1 MSGPWWKSLAR
12 ILWLAFSRV
21 WAPLMAVGWPLLSTY
36 GFFQPHALDLDALR
50 LGRGE
55 VAVLVGSSSA
65 QRSYVVLPRALSTA
79 SVSVVDDASG
89 SLVVT
94 KQPGAALTIVA
105 IWIGCVYC
113 TWYFWIRSVPQ
124 ASNKRLERP

>member
-12 ILWLAFSRV
+12 LLWLAFTRL

-36 GFFQPHALDLDALR
+36 GLLHPHALDLDALR

-55 VAVLVGSSSA
+55 VAVLVGESSA
-65 QRSYVVLPRALSTA
+65 QRSYVVLPRALATA
-79 SVSVVDDASG
+79 SVSAVDEASD

-94 KQPGAALTIVA
+94 EQPGAALTIMA
-105 IWIGCVYC
+105 MD
-113 TWYFWIRSVPQ
+113 
-124 ASNKRLERP
+124 RLRLLHVVFLGSLSATGI